1 VPALLDVST
10 LAVTSVAATHPTV
23 LDRVLEALVS
33 GPLTAHQI
41 VAAVSSAWPG
51 MFRAREGL
59 VFPLLLQLRRNGLVR
74 VEWTDAAG
82 GRRLLHSLAD
92 APAADP
98 APRVPEA
105 PTVPA
110 WRKLEEAADRA
121 TKGLAF
127 APRLREE
134 FRHEVLFYLRDS
146 VAERLACGESPESA
160 EKESIRALGDPWK
173 IGTDLART
181 AEGKR
186 TVVFATGTAD
196 SLTGM
201 AIYDLRVLL
210 VIVAVIVFVRVQ
222 VVTAYHIPTKSM
234 EPTLHGDPRHG
245 DRILVN
251 KLSGTPERFDIT
263 VFDGFGTD
271 RKNFVKRCVGLPN
284 EKLDLHE
291 GDLWIDGHLVR
302 KEGAAFE
309 ALLFEVFDRG
319 SESSRIAAKT
329 GATSGEAFEPAL
341 RARMQEL
348 WRFEGEGECGVQ
360 QDEAAPF
367 AGFRLAAP
375 SGPESASPP
384 QIAWHEI
391 VEDTYIDPETGERR
405 SGTWSVADLR
415 LTVSVKPVPDT
426 DARVVLRLTR
436 GEEHTYDAV
445 IRGDGKGVRLVAD
458 GEEVARS
465 DDVSIE
471 DGVATTVSFSQV
483 DRVLR
488 LTVGGKPVLRHDLP
502 EPEDPK
508 RYGPAAAAMVRV
520 TRGAAWIDPVR
531 LERDVYYVPEGPD
544 ENFVRLGPDQF
555 FMMGDNSSNSSDSRV
570 HGPVHRGR
578 LIGKPLLVVWP
589 PSRIHVPD

>member
-1 VPALLDVST
+1 M
-10 LAVTSVAATHPTV
+10 TSAAATPPTTVPTV
-23 LDRVLEALVS
+23 LDRVLEVLAS
-33 GPLTAHQI
+33 GPLTAHQ
-41 VAAVSSAWPG
+41 VVEAVSAASPDAFHG
-51 MFRAREGL
+51 REGL
-59 VFPLLLQLRRNGLVR
+59 VFPLLLQLRRSGRVR
-74 VEWTDAAG
+74 VEWADAGG
-82 GRRLLHSLAD
+82 GRRLFHSRAD
-92 APAADP
+92 APADARTTALPVSP
-98 APRVPEA
+98 AAPAGPR
-105 PTVPA
+105 
-110 WRKLEEAADRA
+110 LEDAAARA
-121 TKGLAF
+121 TKALAF

-134 FRHEVLFYLRDS
+134 FRNEVLDYLRDS
-146 VAERLACGESPESA
+146 VAAYVATGESPESA
-160 EKESIRALGDPWK
+160 EKEAVRALGDPWK

-181 AEGKR
+181 AEGRR
-186 TVVFATGTAD
+186 TVVFPASTVD

-201 AIYDLRVLL
+201 AIYDLRVLC

-271 RKNFVKRCVGLPN
+271 RKNFVKRCVALPN

-291 GDLWIDGHLVR
+291 GDIWIDGHLVR

-319 SESSRIAAKT
+319 RESSRLAGKT
-329 GATSGEAFEPAL
+329 GASAGAAFESAL

-348 WRFEGEGECGVQ
+348 WKFEGDGECGVQ
-360 QDEAAPF
+360 EDGSAPF

-375 SGPESASPP
+375 AGPESPSPP
-384 QIAWHEI
+384 QVAWHEI
-391 VEDTYIDPETGERR
+391 VEDTYIDPETGDRR

-415 LTVSVKPVPDT
+415 MTVSVKPVPGT

-445 IRGDGKGVRLVAD
+445 VRGDGRGVRILAD
-458 GEEVARS
+458 GEEVARA
-465 DDVSIE
+465 DDVSLPE
-471 DGVATTVSFSQV
+471 GVATTVAFSQV

-488 LTVGGKPVLRHDLP
+488 LAVGGRLVLRHDLP
-502 EPEDPK
+502 EPVDPK
-508 RYGPAAAAMVRV
+508 RYGPAASAIVRV
-520 TRGAAWIDPVR
+520 THGAAWIDPVR